1 MTNTAPAAPTSEP
14 KAAQEVADAEF
25 NRFTEEM
32 DLDVEVDLMDAEDLT
47 AFLKQKRRFI
57 AAIMDGSLVIND
69 NGEAVYTPRKSGD
82 IEPLTFHERTGA
94 STMAM
99 DGKKKGHDVAKTYA
113 VMADLTKTHSSTFAK
128 MKGIDIKVCEAI
140 FNFLM
145 D

>member
-1 MTNTAPAAPTSEP
+1 MTNQAPAAPAAEP
-14 KAAQEVADAEF
+14 KIAQEMAEAEF
-25 NRFTEEM
+25 DRFASEM
-32 DLDVEVDLMDAEDLT
+32 DLDIDVDLMDAEDLT

-69 NGEAVYTPRKSGD
+69 DGEAVYTPRKSGD
-82 IEPLTFHERTGA
+82 IQPLTFHERTGA

-128 MKGIDIKVCEAI
+128 MKGIDIMV
-140 FNFLM
+140 
-145 D
+145 